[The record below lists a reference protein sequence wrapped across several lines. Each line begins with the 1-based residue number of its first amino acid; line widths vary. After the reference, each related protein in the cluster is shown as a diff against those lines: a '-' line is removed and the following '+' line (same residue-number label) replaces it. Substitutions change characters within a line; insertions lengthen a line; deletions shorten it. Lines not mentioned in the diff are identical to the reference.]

1 LGRASISP
9 TVRHRYQDVDK
20 SNTYSKKGIQ
30 MTTTMQTPTTTTT
43 SDEAD
48 DHIIRSEN

>member
-1 LGRASISP
+1 
-9 TVRHRYQDVDK
+9 
-20 SNTYSKKGIQ
+20 
-30 MTTTMQTPTTTTT
+30 MTTTMSCGHIRAVRAAAGGRAVQTLI